1 MARPEQ
7 TKTGLLFVP
16 WEKQLNPK
24 RRAVRVWREEQS
36 SERGVLENRLGRG
49 SDGKPVKKGIMSG
62 RKSRLQVLMTSGN
75 LFGDGGNLNR
85 AAASFPW
92 APG

>member
-16 WEKQLNPK
+16 REKQLNPK

-36 SERGVLENRLGRG
+36 SELGVLENRLGRG
-49 SDGKPVKKGIMSG
+49 SAEKLVKKGIMSG
-62 RKSRLQVLMTSGN
+62 RKKHTSGSN
-75 LFGDGGNLNR
+75 ALR
-85 AAASFPW
+85 
-92 APG
+92 